1 MYSFQDK
8 DRRTASTT
16 IQRMVGDGFCYDNQ
30 ITFYYPITYI
40 PFYVLVLRSHRDSVI
55 SVTLCDF
62 IDLDLLD
69 MMKTK
74 ALLANFF
81 MCTIAAASTGGAG
94 DMELLLVQ
102 AIWRHGDR
110 SPTKT
115 FPKDPFQERNWTFG
129 GGGFGQLSPLGM
141 KQHMDLGKLIRK
153 TYVDDMK
160 FLSARYSSEEIYIR
174 STDTNRTI
182 ISAISN
188 LLGMYG
194 PNDGKAIPGIDYPAV
209 EGWPPGLVPIAIH
222 TVDDDTD
229 YVANTDAYCYRRE
242 VLWAMAKNS
251 SMLRAYQNV
260 NAGLFANLTR
270 LSGQFVTVDNFWVVR
285 DALQIEQ
292 IHANET
298 LRVVN
303 TWFNDD
309 LFKRMTTVQS
319 QLDAYKN
326 GVFNK
331 TIIINGLDIGSEIQK
346 LRGGS
351 IFNEIMMHMN
361 MKMKCLNVIHK
372 GCKWMNGLKYYAYSA

>member
-1 MYSFQDK
+1 
-8 DRRTASTT
+8 
-16 IQRMVGDGFCYDNQ
+16 
-30 ITFYYPITYI
+30 
-40 PFYVLVLRSHRDSVI
+40 
-55 SVTLCDF
+55 
-62 IDLDLLD
+62 
-69 MMKTK
+69 
-74 ALLANFF
+74 

-102 AIWRHGDR
+102 VIWRHGDR